1 MKKFI
6 LMFALLC
13 GISAFAAPS
22 FQIPK
27 QSLSKYHKA
36 TLSVAEL
43 DELLAANTQAS
54 KYDNNLQ
61 IVHILKKLAGKDL
74 SKVTYSEVKALV
86 SDVYTELG
94 CDEAKKEAQCNI
106 IVAKVISIIFPLNH
120 LVPDAFKD
128 IPVKESSYFISQYF
142 CKNRAKLPAAEWR
155 SNALKYF
162 DKTLKSLNMVNNF
175 VKTYQMNMKDFSND
189 QIKEDLK
196 YVKKLIYPNI
206 ANSDAWKDPNVKVE
220 LMLKAIQ

>member
-13 GISAFAAPS
+13 GISAFAAPI

-27 QSLSKYHKA
+27 QSLSKYNLA

-43 DELLAANTQAS
+43 DELLAANTQVS
-54 KYDNNLQ
+54 KYDRNLH
-61 IVHILKKLAGKDL
+61 IVHILKKLVGKDL
-74 SKVTYSEVKALV
+74 SKLTYSEVKTLV

-94 CDEAKKEAQCNI
+94 CDEAKKEVYCNN
-106 IVAKVISIIFPLNH
+106 IVANLISVIYPLNH
-120 LVPDAFKD
+120 LVQDAFKD
-128 IPVKESSYFISQYF
+128 DLVKESPYFINQYF
-142 CKNRAKLPAAEWR
+142 CKNRANLSAAEWR

-162 DKTLKSLNMVNNF
+162 DKTTKNINMVNNF

-189 QIKEDLK
+189 QIKEDLT

>member
-13 GISAFAAPS
+13 GISAFAAPN
-22 FQIPK
+22 FQLPE
-27 QSLSKYHKA
+27 QFRGKYHKA

-43 DELLAANTQAS
+43 DELLAANTQVS
-54 KYDNNLQ
+54 KYDSNLH
-61 IVHILKKLAGKDL
+61 IIHILKKLAGKDL
-74 SKVTYSEVKALV
+74 SKLTYSEVKTLV

-94 CDEAKKEAQCNI
+94 CDEAKNALCNI
-106 IVAKVISIIFPLNH
+106 IVAKVITLIYPLNH
-120 LVPDAFKD
+120 LVQDAFKD
-128 IPVKESSYFISQYF
+128 TPVKETSYFISQYF
-142 CKNRAKLPAAEWR
+142 CSNRAKLPVTEWR

-162 DKTLKSLNMVNNF
+162 DKTSKNLNMVNNF
-175 VKTYQMNMKDFSND
+175 VKTYQMNMKYFSND
-189 QIKEDLK
+189 QIKEDLT